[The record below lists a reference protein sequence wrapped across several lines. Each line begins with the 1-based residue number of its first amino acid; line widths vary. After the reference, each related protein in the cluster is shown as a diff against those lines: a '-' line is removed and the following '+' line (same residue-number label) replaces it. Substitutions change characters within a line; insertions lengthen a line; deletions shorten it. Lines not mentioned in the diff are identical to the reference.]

1 MDNRNISTG
10 SVTRVTQGLASR
22 HRWHPLEF
30 LFWLAALASF
40 FLLPGSYNFLNEVAI
55 LALFALSLDL
65 ILGYA
70 GIVSLGHAA
79 FLGFAAYSA
88 GLFAKHVHPDPLVGL
103 AVATAATS
111 VVGFVT
117 SFLVLRGNELTR
129 LMITLGVTLIFFE
142 IANQMGE
149 ITGGADGLQGIE
161 MAPLLG
167 QWRFD
172 MFGRTAY
179 AYSLATLF
187 VAFLVARRIAN
198 SSFGMSL
205 CAIRDNPLRA
215 AAIGIP
221 VNRRLIAAY
230 TIAAAFAGAAGALQA
245 QTAQFVGLDALSF
258 EKSADVMLVLI
269 IGGAGWLYGGIIGAL
284 VFKLL
289 QDWLSWLTP
298 QYWHFWVGLILLII
312 VLIGR
317 DRISQWNAVLLS
329 PFRRLANSASPAAH
343 ASKAEG

>member
-1 MDNRNISTG
+1 MAHDTS
-10 SVTRVTQGLASR
+10 SVTQGLAAR
-22 HRWHPLEF
+22 HRWHPAEYA
-30 LFWLAALASF
+30 FWLAAFASY
-40 FLLPGSYNFLNEVAI
+40 FLLPASHNFLNEVAI

-79 FLGFAAYSA
+79 FLGFAAYTA
-88 GLFAKHVHPDPLVGL
+88 GLFAKHIHPDPLVGL
-103 AVATAATS
+103 AVATVATTA
-111 VVGFVT
+111 VGFIT
-117 SFLVLRGNELTR
+117 SFLVLRGSDLSR
-129 LMITLGVTLIFFE
+129 LMITLGVTLIFYE
-142 IANQMGE
+142 IGNQLE
-149 ITGGADGLQGIE
+149 ITGGADGLQGVE

-179 AYSLATLF
+179 AYSLVTLF
-187 VAFLVARRIAN
+187 LAFLVARRIAN

-205 CAIRDNPLRA
+205 NAIRDNPLRA
-215 AAIGIP
+215 AAIGVP
-221 VNRRLIAAY
+221 VNRRLIAVY
-230 TIAAAFAGAAGALQA
+230 TIAAAFAGVAGALQA

-258 EKSADVMLVLI
+258 EKSADVMLVLV

-284 VFKLL
+284 VFKVL

-298 QYWHFWVGLILLII
+298 QYWHFWIGLILVII

-317 DRISQWNAVLLS
+317 DRISQWNAVLLA
-329 PFRRLANSASPAAH
+329 PFRRLAGGAASSPAARVG
-343 ASKAEG
+343 S

>member
-1 MDNRNISTG
+1 MNAVSDVSSHAMARARWRPAEIAFW
-10 SVTRVTQGLASR
+10 VLAASCA
-22 HRWHPLEF
+22 F
-30 LFWLAALASF
+30 LFPSRYL
-40 FLLPGSYNFLNEVAI
+40 I
-55 LALFALSLDL
+55 MTDIIRLALFTLSLDL

-79 FLGFAAYSA
+79 FLGFAAYTA
-88 GLFAKHVHPDPLVGL
+88 GLFAKHIHPDPLVGM
-103 AVATAATS
+103 AVATLASTAL
-111 VVGFVT
+111 GFVT
-117 SFLVLRGNELTR
+117 SFLVLRGHDLTR
-129 LMITLGVTLIFFE
+129 LMITLGVTLILYE
-142 IANQMGE
+142 IANQLE
-149 ITGGADGLQGIE
+149 VTGGADGLQGVV

-179 AYSLATLF
+179 AYSLITLF
-187 VAFLVARRIAN
+187 IAFLIARRIAN

-230 TIAAAFAGAAGALQA
+230 TIAAAFAGVAGALQA

-258 EKSADVMLVLI
+258 ERSADVMLVLV

-284 VFKLL
+284 VFKVL

-298 QYWHFWVGLILLII
+298 QYWHFWIGLILVVI
-312 VLIGR
+312 VLVGR
-317 DRISQWNAVLLS
+317 DRISRWNAVLLA
-329 PFRRLANSASPAAH
+329 PFKRLAGALTPASRA
-343 ASKAEG
+343 GG